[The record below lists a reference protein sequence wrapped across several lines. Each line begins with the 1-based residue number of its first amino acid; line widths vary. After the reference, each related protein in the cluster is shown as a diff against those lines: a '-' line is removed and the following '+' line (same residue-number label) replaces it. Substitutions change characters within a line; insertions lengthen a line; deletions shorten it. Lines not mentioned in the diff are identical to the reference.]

1 MVFNLCLLTSSL
13 CILTRSK
20 LGTAQS
26 RIVFIFNHSINQGD
40 KCGILMFRNLLI
52 LHLDSITN
60 LPCLLIYGSLMSK
73 IFPLQSLGKV
83 FSPKHKGS
91 IFKSVQATS

>member
-1 MVFNLCLLTSSL
+1 
-13 CILTRSK
+13 
-20 LGTAQS
+20 
-26 RIVFIFNHSINQGD
+26 
-40 KCGILMFRNLLI
+40 MFRNLLI